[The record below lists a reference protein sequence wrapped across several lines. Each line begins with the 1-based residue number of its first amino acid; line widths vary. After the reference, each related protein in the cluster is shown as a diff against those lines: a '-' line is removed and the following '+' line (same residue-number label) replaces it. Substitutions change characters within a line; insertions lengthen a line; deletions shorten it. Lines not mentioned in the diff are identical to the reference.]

1 MYQIYKM
8 RYKFI
13 AKTGITEMLSLLEDL
28 SLIVERYL
36 EIFVKVVIENEVT
49 LKYIKSEVVKI
60 LDKSVSLI

>member
-1 MYQIYKM
+1 M